1 MGGHLSLASIGSLH
15 RGGHR
20 GQHSSRV
27 GSRTLLGLRPGLHPV
42 TKPVSGAAI
51 LALVQV
57 SLHIPAAGES
67 LAAAG
72 TLVSAPVYVSV
83 VLETAGVFEQFA
95 ALVAAVAS
103 GSSTGVKSLAHTV

>member
-1 MGGHLSLASIGSLH
+1 M
-15 RGGHR
+15 
-20 GQHSSRV
+20 
-27 GSRTLLGLRPGLHPV
+27 TPPGPHV
-42 TKPVSGAAI
+42 EKYIEGNI
-51 LALVQV
+51 CW
-57 SLHIPAAGES
+57 IY

-103 GSSTGVKSLAHTV
+103 GSSTSIKSLAHTVCGKTGIG

>member
-1 MGGHLSLASIGSLH
+1 M
-15 RGGHR
+15 
-20 GQHSSRV
+20 
-27 GSRTLLGLRPGLHPV
+27 TPPV
-42 TKPVSGAAI
+42 PHVEKYIEGNI
-51 LALVQV
+51 CW
-57 SLHIPAAGES
+57 IY

-103 GSSTGVKSLAHTV
+103 HSSVGVKSLAHTVCENRNRLEKYSQTEK